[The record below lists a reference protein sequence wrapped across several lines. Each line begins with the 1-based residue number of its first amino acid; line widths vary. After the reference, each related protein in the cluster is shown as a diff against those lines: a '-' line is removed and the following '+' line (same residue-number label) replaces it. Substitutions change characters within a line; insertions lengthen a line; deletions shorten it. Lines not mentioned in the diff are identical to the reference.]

1 VKNFSS
7 RAEAVLALVLAAIL
21 GYSAVRLGG
30 KAWDYLHSPY
40 ARDYGEGCVLMM
52 VQLFDARGGNYFVDL
67 RNYPFIHANYPPVF
81 IALVWPFFR
90 LFGPSLLA
98 SRALSLAATIGLFG
112 VLVALL
118 RRLGATRGAAWA
130 LAGIAFC
137 PWFVQTWAPM
147 GRVDMLAF
155 LFSIGGLLAFLAG
168 KRDAV
173 VFPLFWLGFFTKQN
187 ALLAPAAMLLH
198 LFFEGD
204 RRRFLRAL
212 AGFTLPLLAIFGVV
226 DLATHHGFFRH
237 LITYTAAAQ
246 YEWDRMLGE
255 YFSFAWN
262 AWPLL
267 VLIAAAGLDA
277 VARGPA
283 RLILIYWLLNMA
295 ALATIAKAGA
305 AQNYAIEPWL
315 ATVLLAAVALP
326 VVAARSTL
334 PREWAVGYLVLTA
347 AIASFSGHYSGNL
360 PPYFDQTHTDAHR
373 LPQAIR
379 HPERAQDFQKL
390 WATVAAERGMVLS
403 DNVAALVLN
412 RQPVLVEPHG
422 IMLLA
427 KTGFFDPAPLV
438 RDCEAGRYAL
448 VVDERRLDEMP
459 GLGPCLRRRYTAVET
474 LGPYRILRPLSH

>member
-1 VKNFSS
+1 VKNLLS
-7 RAEAVLALVLAAIL
+7 RAEAVLALVVAAIV
-21 GYSAVRLGG
+21 GYSAVRLGV
-30 KAWDYLHSPY
+30 KAWAYLHSPF

-52 VQLFDARGGNYFVDL
+52 VQLFDQRGGNYFVDL
-67 RNYPFIHANYPPVF
+67 RGYPFIHANYPPVF

-90 LFGPSLLA
+90 LFGPSLVVP
-98 SRALSLAATIGLFG
+98 RALSCAATIGLFAVM
-112 VLVALL
+112 VLLL
-118 RRLGATRGAAWA
+118 RRLGAVRGAAWA
-130 LAGIAFC
+130 LAGIALC

-155 LFSIGGLLAFLAG
+155 LLSIGGLLAFVAG
-168 KRDAV
+168 KPDAV

-187 ALLAPAAMLLH
+187 ALLAPAAVLLH

-204 RRRFLRAL
+204 RRRFLRAM
-212 AGFTLPLLAIFGVV
+212 AGFALPLLAIFGVL
-226 DLATHHGFFRH
+226 DLATHHGLFRH
-237 LITYTAAAQ
+237 LITYTAAAE
-246 YEWDRMLGE
+246 YEWERMLGE

-267 VLIAAAGLDA
+267 VLILAAGPAAFL
-277 VARGPA
+277 RGPA
-283 RLILIYWLLNMA
+283 RLIFIYWMLNMA

-326 VVAARSTL
+326 VVAVRSTL
-334 PREWAVGYLVLTA
+334 PREWAMGYLAVIA
-347 AIASFSGHYSGNL
+347 AVAAFSGHYSGRL

-373 LPQAIR
+373 LPPAIR
-379 HPERAQDFQKL
+379 HPERAQDFRKL

-403 DNVAALVLN
+403 DNVAVLVLD
-412 RQPVLVEPHG
+412 RKPVLVEPHG

-448 VVDERRLDEMP
+448 VVDERRFDEMP
-459 GLGPCLRRRYTAVET
+459 GLGACLRRRYGVTET
-474 LGPYRILRPLSH
+474 LGPYRILRPLSY